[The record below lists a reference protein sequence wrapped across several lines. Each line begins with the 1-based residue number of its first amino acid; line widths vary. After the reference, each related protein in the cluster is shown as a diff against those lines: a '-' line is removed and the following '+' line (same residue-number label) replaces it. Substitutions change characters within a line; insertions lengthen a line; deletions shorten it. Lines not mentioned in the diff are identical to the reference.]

1 LLSSHL
7 REKGGVLMLLKTP
20 SFSSKVTVPVRN
32 LNLVDL
38 LNFSMPAST
47 TGTTCSSTTKRLG
60 VYTAVVG
67 LLVVLNT
74 KFKMTWYSN
83 HGMSRMYCSTCTN
96 ERLQVQPTTVPVSSA
111 I

>member
-1 LLSSHL
+1 
-7 REKGGVLMLLKTP
+7 MLLKTP
-20 SFSSKVTVPVRN
+20 SFSSKVTVLVLN

-47 TGTTCSSTTKRLG
+47 TSTSSTTKRLG

-74 KFKMTWYSN
+74 KFKMT
-83 HGMSRMYCSTCTN
+83 
-96 ERLQVQPTTVPVSSA
+96 
-111 I
+111 

>member
-1 LLSSHL
+1 
-7 REKGGVLMLLKTP
+7 MFLKTP
-20 SFSSKVTVPVRN
+20 SFSSKVTVLVLN

-47 TGTTCSSTTKRLG
+47 TSSTTKRLG

-74 KFKMTWYSN
+74 KFKMT
-83 HGMSRMYCSTCTN
+83 
-96 ERLQVQPTTVPVSSA
+96 
-111 I
+111 